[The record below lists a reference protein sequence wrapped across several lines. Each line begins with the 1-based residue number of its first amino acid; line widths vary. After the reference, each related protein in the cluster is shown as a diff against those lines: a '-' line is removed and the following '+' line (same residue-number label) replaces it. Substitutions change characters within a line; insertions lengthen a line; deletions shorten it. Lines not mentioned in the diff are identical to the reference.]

1 MSPAIAQLVI
11 ADGAASPAN
20 HNFDPVTTD
29 GSLARYADRTAS
41 IPAGYDT
48 ISYEV
53 LPPSGNRTTYKITAS
68 FYSPTIATVNG
79 LDTVVWYQSGQVILN
94 IHPNS
99 TLAERKDLRAYVSNF
114 FALATI
120 KTSIENLEPIY

>member
-29 GSLARYADRTAS
+29 GSLAKFADRSAT
-41 IPAGYDT
+41 IPAGYAT
-48 ISYEV
+48 ISHEV
-53 LPPSGNRTTYKITAS
+53 LPPSGNRTTYKITEG
-68 FYSPTIATVNG
+68 FMVPVVATVNG
-79 LDTVVWYQSGQVILN
+79 VDTVVRYSSGQVILN
-94 IHPNS
+94 VHPDS
-99 TLAERKDLRAYVSNF
+99 LLAERKNLRAYMSNF
-114 FALATI
+114 LAHATI